1 MNSGDSYKTDCRTV
15 IDSRGTSIHV
25 QTTNTSLST
34 DLIREFV
41 IAGHGNL
48 EKVRNMLAEMPDL
61 LNAAYAWNENAHETA
76 IQGAAQV
83 GSIPVAKHLLEKGA
97 PLEICTAAMLGLKED
112 VEERIKENPRH
123 INSKGAHGIP
133 ILPHAAWSGNLELV

>member
-1 MNSGDSYKTDCRTV
+1 
-15 IDSRGTSIHV
+15 
-25 QTTNTSLST
+25 
-34 DLIREFV
+34 
-41 IAGHGNL
+41 
-48 EKVRNMLAEMPDL
+48 MLAEMPDL

-133 ILPHAAWSGNLELV
+133 ILPHAAWSGNLEPFNTYSEMELELDHLWRFKTQLREVTTTWSSGSLRTQALI